1 MKKTKPFR
9 PTHEQIMQIS
19 AINSL
24 LNLSSYPIL
33 CFYLKRKEEEKMM
46 MMKTKFLEFFFS
58 GALHSLAQIFD
69 PELCEAV
76 ELCNT
81 FFLLLWPNTIQYI
94 LKFILY

>member
-1 MKKTKPFR
+1 
-9 PTHEQIMQIS
+9 
-19 AINSL
+19 
-24 LNLSSYPIL
+24 
-33 CFYLKRKEEEKMM
+33 MM

-69 PELCEAV
+69 PELCKAI

-81 FFLLLWPNTIQYI
+81 FFLLLWSNTIQYI